1 MALLAREIELYDF
14 SIGLHHWRYTDAGR
28 EAIVEGQ
35 RYAPVALT
43 RGRIAQSAEEAKN
56 TLEITAP
63 LDLPLLNLFR
73 PVPPGLRVRLDLKR
87 VRVRDGLVR
96 LGWTGHVADLDETHA
111 SAKLRCTS
119 LAAAVETLGLRRSWQ
134 SSCPLVLYSQGPG
147 LCNADPDAHAVPATL
162 SDATGYTVA
171 SAAFDA
177 FDDGHFDGGV
187 LQWTAALGIE
197 RRFIVSHTGAA
208 LRLLTPAALAPDA
221 HIVALP
227 GCDRTL
233 GPRGC
238 AKFHNELNY
247 GGQQTLKGLRN
258 PFGSDPVF

>member
-1 MALLAREIELYDF
+1 VALLAREIELYDF

-28 EAIVEGQ
+28 EALVEGQ
-35 RYAPVALT
+35 RYAPVALA

-73 PVPPGLRVRLDLKR
+73 PVPPGLRLRLDLKR
-87 VRVRDGLVR
+87 VRIRDGLVR
-96 LGWTGHVADLDETHA
+96 LGWTGHVADLDETQ
-111 SAKLRCTS
+111 SVAKLRCQS

-134 SSCPLVLYSQGPG
+134 SNCPLVLYSQGPG
-147 LCNADPDAHAVPATL
+147 LCNADPDAHAVPAVL

-177 FDDGHFDGGV
+177 FDHGHFDGGV
-187 LQWTAALGIE
+187 LQWTGALGLE
-197 RRFIVSHTGAA
+197 RRFIVSHVGTT
-208 LRLLTPAALAPDA
+208 LRLLTPAALAPGA
-221 HIVALP
+221 RVIALP

-238 AKFHNELNY
+238 AKFGNELNY
-247 GGQQTLKGLRN
+247 GGQPTLKGLRT
-258 PFGSDPVF
+258 PFGNDPVF

>member
-1 MALLAREIELYDF
+1 MGLLSREIELYDF
-14 SIGLHHWRYTDAGR
+14 SIGLHHWRFTDAGG

-35 RYAPVALT
+35 RYVPVALS
-43 RGRIAQSAEEAKN
+43 RGRIAQSSEEAKN

-87 VRVRDGLVR
+87 VRVRDGFVR

-111 SAKLRCTS
+111 VAKLRCQS

-134 SSCPLVLYSQGPG
+134 SNCPLVLYSRGPG
-147 LCNADPDAHAVPATL
+147 LCNADPDAHAVAAVL
-162 SDATGYTVA
+162 SDATGYTA
-171 SAAFDA
+171 ESPAFDA

-187 LQWTAALGIE
+187 LQWTSDLGIE
-197 RRFIVSHTGAA
+197 RRFIVSHVGAR
-208 LRLLTPAALAPDA
+208 LRLLTPTALEPGAR
-221 HIVALP
+221 VTALP
-227 GCDRTL
+227 GCDRTM
-233 GPRGC
+233 GPSGC
-238 AKFHNELNY
+238 GKFRNELNY
-247 GGQQTLKGLRN
+247 GGQPTLAGLRN